1 MMPYKRLGIF
11 LALVAINNALQIT
24 PNLPTIA
31 YSTIFFLCFIIS
43 LRNSK
48 PKVNFLF
55 LLFAFACLMSI
66 LMNTIPAYFKSSQRF
81 LSFLFMFVSISPLI
95 YSSQLFTLRLYI
107 FKYINYFIIG
117 TVVISFIA
125 KFTGIYSG
133 IGAGGYFNGLTVHS
147 MVMGPLAA
155 ITIVYS
161 IWKLNVVKLVK
172 KQKALYIGIAVA
184 GFICLLLSASRGALV
199 ALVFSL
205 IVLFITIYKFRIFKF
220 LKTIIILFITMVASF
235 NYWEPYLENIL
246 KKNEGNMQTGS
257 MTASRGEL
265 WDYRIQELEDSPI
278 FGIGFASAKYGLIE
292 KSTGQIEPGT
302 SWGVIFAQT
311 GLFGGVLF
319 TIIILSC
326 FFMSST
332 VKDYFSNKALF
343 IALLLFF
350 AIHWLVEGYMLSS
363 GDFLF
368 FYCWLLIGII
378 TSYKKN
384 QKAFTK
390 KMIIN

>member
-24 PNLPTIA
+24 PNLPTVA

-48 PKVNFLF
+48 PKVNILF
-55 LLFAFACLMSI
+55 LLFAVFCLMSI
-66 LMNTIPAYFKSSQRF
+66 VVNVIPEYFKSYQRF
-81 LSFLFMFVSISPLI
+81 VSFLFMFLSLSPLI
-95 YSSQLFTLRLYI
+95 YSSNLFALRLYV
-107 FKYINYFIIG
+107 FKYVTYFIVG
-117 TVVISFIA
+117 TVVLSFIA

-133 IGAGGYFNGLTVHS
+133 IGAGGYFKGLTVHS
-147 MVMGPLAA
+147 MLIGPLAG

-161 IWKLNVVKLVK
+161 LWKLNVVKVLRK
-172 KQKALYIGIAVA
+172 EKAMHIGIVIAA
-184 GFICLLLSASRGALV
+184 FICLLLSASRGALA
-199 ALVFSL
+199 ALVFS
-205 IVLFITIYKFRIFKF
+205 IIILFIVIYKFRIFKF
-220 LKTIIILFITMVASF
+220 LKTIIILFITMVSTF

-246 KKNEGNMQTGS
+246 KKNGGNVQTEN

-265 WDYRIQELEDSPI
+265 WDYRIQELEENPV

-292 KSTGQIEPGT
+292 QSNGQIEPGT
-302 SWGVIFAQT
+302 SWGVVFAQT
-311 GLFGGVLF
+311 GLLGGVLF
-319 TIIILSC
+319 TLIVISC
-326 FFMSST
+326 FFMPSK
-332 VKDYFSNKALF
+332 VKDNFNNKALL
-343 IALLLFF
+343 ISLLSFF
-350 AIHWLVEGYMLSS
+350 VIHWLVEGYMLSS

-384 QKAFTK
+384 QKVFTN
-390 KMIIN
+390 KMIID